1 MIEEKTK
8 DTKDLDYDIE
18 LFDEANDR
26 AAKLFEAR
34 LKQAEVLEKGA
45 EDGEGNID

>member
-8 DTKDLDYDIE
+8 DTKDLDYDLE

-26 AAKLFEAR
+26 ATKLFEAR
-34 LKQAEVLEKGA
+34 LKQAELLEKGA
-45 EDGEGNID
+45 EDGEIDVD